1 VFVIGCDS
9 PLATQLRQRKSLG
22 MRRFLYVM
30 LLVFSG
36 LHAQTSAPVTKATA
50 PTEPVSPEAVMLE
63 RIFTEALARG
73 TAYENLRTLTSR
85 HPGRLAG
92 SKALEGAITW
102 SQKQLS
108 AIGIDRVFTQEVMV
122 PHWERG
128 SHESVRLLPAVGPAI
143 NLAALAL
150 GNSIGTP
157 PAGITAEVIEVKSLA
172 EVEALGR
179 DKISGKIVFYNRRM
193 DPALVLPGRAYGA
206 AGDQRSR
213 GPITAAKLGAVGALT
228 RSLTHAL
235 NNIPHTGAT
244 TYLSDG
250 PNIPACALS
259 TVAADRLSAALAS
272 DPKIRIELKSH
283 AAWYP
288 DAVSHNVIGE
298 IRGSEFPDQIMVV
311 GGHLDSWD
319 IAPGAHDDG
328 SGVVQALEVLRIF
341 KTLGLKPRHTL
352 RAVLFTNEEN
362 GLRGATAYA
371 DIARKA
377 GEKHILAL
385 ESDNGGFQP
394 RGFELAS
401 SQFDAIARAARW
413 TKFFE
418 PYGLP
423 LLVAGRGGA
432 DVAPLYLLGA
442 TTGEILPDS
451 QRYFDIHHTTADNL
465 EQVNPRELHLGAGAL
480 ASLIWLIDTQGL

>member
-1 VFVIGCDS
+1 MIRDS
-9 PLATQLRQRKSLG
+9 PLATPRKHRKSKA
-22 MRRFLYVM
+22 MRR
-30 LLVFSG
+30 LLFAALIVLSRLEG
-36 LHAQTSAPVTKATA
+36 QIPSPAPSSPA
-50 PTEPVSPEAVMLE
+50 SPEAVMLE

-73 TAYENLRTLTSR
+73 TAYENLRTLTTR
-85 HPGRLAG
+85 YPGRLAG
-92 SKALEGAITW
+92 SKTLEGAITW
-102 SQKQLS
+102 SQKQLT
-108 AIGIDRVFTQEVMV
+108 ALGLDRVSTQEVMV

-128 SHESVRLLPAVGPAI
+128 SRESVRLLLATGPAI

-157 PAGITAEVIEVKSLA
+157 PSGINAEIVEVKSLD

-179 DKISGKIVFYNRRM
+179 DKIAGKIVFYNHPM
-193 DPALVLPGRAYGA
+193 DPALVLPSRAYGA
-206 AGDQRSR
+206 AGDQRGR
-213 GPITAAKLGAVGALT
+213 GPITAAKYGAVGALT

-244 TYLSDG
+244 TYLPEG
-250 PNIPACALS
+250 PNIPSCALS
-259 TVAADRLSAALAS
+259 SVAADRLSAALAA

-283 AAWYP
+283 TAWYP
-288 DAVSHNVIGE
+288 DAVSYNVLGE

-311 GGHLDSWD
+311 GGHLDCWD
-319 IAPGAHDDG
+319 NSPGAHDDG
-328 SGVVQALEVLRIF
+328 SGVVQAMEVLRLF

-401 SQFDAIARAARW
+401 SQFDAIKRAARW
-413 TKFFE
+413 SKLFE
-418 PYGLP
+418 PFGLP
-423 LLVAGRGGA
+423 VLVAGRGGA

-442 TTGEILPDS
+442 TTGQVRPDS
-451 QRYFDIHHTTADNL
+451 QRYFDIHHTSADNL
-465 EQVNPRELHLGAGAL
+465 EQVNPRELHMGAAALG
-480 ASLIWLIDTQGL
+480 SLIWLIDTQGL

>member
-1 VFVIGCDS
+1 
-9 PLATQLRQRKSLG
+9 
-22 MRRFLYVM
+22 MRR
-30 LLVFSG
+30 LLFAA
-36 LHAQTSAPVTKATA
+36 LLALPRLEAQTPAPAASTA
-50 PTEPVSPEAVMLE
+50 PAANAPASPEAVMLE

-73 TAYENLRTLTSR
+73 TAYENLRALTSR
-85 HPGRLAG
+85 YPGRLAG
-92 SKALEGAITW
+92 SKALEGAVTW
-102 SQKQLS
+102 SQKQLT
-108 AIGIDRVFTQEVMV
+108 ALGLDRVSTQEVMV

-128 SHESVRLLPAVGPAI
+128 SRESVRLLPATGPAI

-172 EVEALGR
+172 EVEALSR
-179 DKISGKIVFYNRRM
+179 DKISGKIVFFNRPM
-193 DPALVLPGRAYGA
+193 DPAIVLPGRAYGA
-206 AGDQRSR
+206 AGDQRGR
-213 GPITAAKLGAVGALT
+213 GPITAAKYGAIGALT

-235 NNIPHTGAT
+235 NNLPHTGAT
-244 TYLSDG
+244 TFLPEG

-259 TVAADRLSAALAS
+259 TVAADRLSAALAA
-272 DPKIRIELKSH
+272 DPKIRVELKSH
-283 AAWYP
+283 ASRYP
-288 DAVSHNVIGE
+288 DALSHNVIGE

-319 IAPGAHDDG
+319 VAPGAHDDG
-328 SGVVQALEVLRIF
+328 SGVVQAMEVLRLF
-341 KTLGLKPRHTL
+341 KTLGIKPRHTL

-371 DIARKA
+371 DLARKA

-401 SQFDAIARAARW
+401 SQFDAIARASRW
-413 TKFFE
+413 TKLFE